1 MIGADVPRP
10 RADRADAL
18 AARIDECSGQPDA
31 ADALVAMLAE
41 DSSLYAGRTA
51 NECERLRGYVLATFE
66 TVGLP
71 AGAVPFVLE
80 ELETG
85 RNPYTVAAAARALR
99 GAPDL
104 PAEAPELLVAAIAR
118 LRGSDE
124 AVSFERFA
132 LSAPSAASS
141 TALGELA
148 STLTLL
154 GDGGNNAAPALSAL
168 LDAAAT
174 EFSSTVH
181 AQLVGALD
189 RMSQPEPSPSCCHH
203 HTDTYADSAA
213 LYQPS
218 TAAAVGEV
226 ADVVL
231 EDQDRE
237 RRTFREAFAGRP
249 SALAF
254 FYTRCMNPE
263 KCSLTVTRLAG
274 LARRLAAEQTDA
286 NIGAI
291 SYDPGFDRP
300 GRLRRYGADR
310 GMEFSPTCSLFRT
323 VGQFDPI
330 RDTFALGVGFG
341 PVTVNRHRIDLIV
354 LDPSLNVAARF
365 ERRLWNEDDVVG
377 ALMGASAQRL
387 RARSRPR

>member
-1 MIGADVPRP
+1 V
-10 RADRADAL
+10 L
-18 AARIDECSGQPDA
+18 AARIDACSGQPDA

-41 DSSLYAGRTA
+41 DSLLYAGRTV

-66 TVGLP
+66 TVGVP
-71 AGAVPFVLE
+71 AGAMPFVLE

-99 GAPDL
+99 GAHDL
-104 PAEAPELLVAAIAR
+104 PAEAPELLVAAISR

-124 AVSFERFA
+124 AVSFGKLA
-132 LSAPSAASS
+132 LSAPSTASS
-141 TALGELA
+141 TMLGELA

-154 GDGGNNAAPALSAL
+154 GDVGNSAAPALSAL
-168 LDAAAT
+168 LDDAAS
-174 EFSSTVH
+174 EFSSAVRE
-181 AQLVGALD
+181 QLMIALD
-189 RMSQPEPSPSCCHH
+189 RMSHSPGCCHH
-203 HTDTYADSAA
+203 HADTFADSAA
-213 LYQPS
+213 LHQPS
-218 TAAAVGEV
+218 TAVAAGEV

-231 EDQDRE
+231 EDQDRK
-237 RRTFREAFAGRP
+237 RQTFREAFAGHP

-286 NIGAI
+286 NVGAI

-323 VGQFDPI
+323 LGPFDPI
-330 RDTFALGVGFG
+330 RDTFALGVGYG

-354 LDPSLNVAARF
+354 LDPALNVAARF
-365 ERRLWNEDDVVG
+365 ERRLWNDDDVVS
-377 ALMGASAQRL
+377 ALVAASA
-387 RARSRPR
+387 